1 MLVALYKVRCQNL
14 ILLGAKTKCWS
25 DQTLAAIYKVRF
37 QNLILLGAKT
47 KCWSDQTLAAIYNF
61 LRLEPSRYFTPFLS
75 ATPSISHLRNN
86 SKAISVST
94 LFSGK
99 KSHLFCFKKD
109 TFSGC
114 HKVPTEQLV
123 VKI

>member
-1 MLVALYKVRCQNL
+1 MLVALYKV
-14 ILLGAKTKCWS
+14 K
-25 DQTLAAIYKVRF
+25 F

-75 ATPSISHLRNN
+75 ATPSISHLRKN
-86 SKAISVST
+86 SNAISVTT

-99 KSHLFCFKKD
+99 NSHFFVLTNTPF
-109 TFSGC
+109 
-114 HKVPTEQLV
+114 
-123 VKI
+123 